1 LQPSH
6 LICTAVVE
14 IVGTLLK
21 NPKIQHV
28 NVPKSCFSIEAKSRD
43 FMKHGLVLLQAPF
56 QAGMF
61 ANH

>member
-1 LQPSH
+1 
-6 LICTAVVE
+6 
-14 IVGTLLK
+14 LK

-43 FMKHGLVLLQAPF
+43 FMKDGLVLLQAPF